1 MCGKSSG
8 APISAYFPLYQA
20 EKCRE
25 YNCLQER
32 LRLGA
37 ALRAYLYVTLLL
49 LVIFGGIAGYLYNK
63 FSTFAS
69 MDFGPPP
76 VTVAVA
82 EARTETWSSTLEAVG
97 TLRAARG
104 VNLAAETSGEI
115 IDISVESG
123 ERVEAGQLLL
133 TLNDR
138 LEQAG
143 LQRAQANLVLARQLY
158 ERDAS
163 LIRQKSIPQSQY
175 DRARADLDAATATLA
190 EIEAQLDNKRIV
202 APFAGTVGIID
213 LRRGDYITAGTA
225 FTTLQD
231 LSELEVDFSVPAR
244 HFPHL
249 RPGLAISLTTAA
261 SEREIS
267 ATLQAVDAAVDRN
280 TRNLALR
287 AVLSDSNG
295 LLPGMFA
302 KLVIDLDQPRQVITL
317 PETAITYSLQGDT
330 VYVVYDDEEGL
341 FVQPRVVE
349 TGNVRQGR
357 IAVTSGLEAGERVV
371 SVGQNKLYRGARV
384 VLDDNPADFTR

>member
-1 MCGKSSG
+1 M
-8 APISAYFPLYQA
+8 
-20 EKCRE
+20 
-25 YNCLQER
+25 
-32 LRLGA
+32 
-37 ALRAYLYVTLLL
+37 RAYLYVALLL
-49 LVIFGGIAGYLYNK
+49 LLIFGGIAGYLYNK

-82 EARTETWSSTLEAVG
+82 EARSETRHSTLEAVG
-97 TLRAARG
+97 TLKATRG
-104 VNLAAETSGEI
+104 VNLAAEASGEI
-115 IDISVESG
+115 IEISIDSG

-143 LQRAQANLVLARQLY
+143 LQRAEANLVLARQLY

-175 DRARADLDAATATLA
+175 DRSRADLDAAMAALA
-190 EIEAQLDNKRIV
+190 EIEAQLDNKGIV

-213 LRRGDYITAGTA
+213 LRRSDYITAGTA

-244 HFPHL
+244 HFPQL
-249 RPGLAISLTTAA
+249 RPGLAVSLTTAA
-261 SEREIS
+261 SDREFS
-267 ATLQAVDAAVDRN
+267 ATLQALDAVVDRN

-287 AVLSDSNG
+287 AVLDENEG

-302 KLVIDLDQPRQVITL
+302 RLVIDLDQPQRVTTL

-330 VYVVYDDEEGL
+330 VYVVSEDEEGL

-349 TGNVRQGR
+349 TGSVAEGR
-357 IAVTSGLEAGERVV
+357 IAITSGLEPGERVV